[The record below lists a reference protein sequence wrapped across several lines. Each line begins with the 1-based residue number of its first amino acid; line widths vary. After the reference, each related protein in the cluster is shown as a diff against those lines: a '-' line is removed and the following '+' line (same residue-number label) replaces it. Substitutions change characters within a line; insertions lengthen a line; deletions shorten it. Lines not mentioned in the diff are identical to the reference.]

1 MRTPRGAAGV
11 SSGVR
16 AVVPVG
22 GGGVLGTGVFFLH
35 PAADTIKA
43 AANTATASVL
53 ETLRIFILSRIF
65 I

>member
-1 MRTPRGAAGV
+1 MRTERGAAGV
-11 SSGVR
+11 LSGADAGVR
-16 AVVPVG
+16 G
-22 GGGVLGTGVFFLH
+22 GGGVFTTGVFFLH